1 MSDVKR
7 KVSEMFNCDNCD
19 WEGGEEKLDDVCDL
33 FERVH
38 PGDVMPAGQCPEC
51 QALCFV
57 SSDQGGE

>member
-1 MSDVKR
+1 
-7 KVSEMFNCDNCD
+7 MFNCDNCD